1 MHTHSDYATALS
13 CLKEPYIL
21 PIHQSSMRFVERVAY
36 YQAYDVPD
44 VIDEGKK
51 LGENL
56 GDKDIL
62 IMGQH
67 GKSFEYYHRCFPKI
81 VSFEKYKCIS
91 GFDLSVKILQ

>member
-44 VIDEGKK
+44 VIEEGKK
-51 LGENL
+51 LGQGL
-56 GDKDIL
+56 KDKDIL

-67 GKSFEYYHRCFPKI
+67 GKLFT
-81 VSFEKYKCIS
+81 
-91 GFDLSVKILQ
+91 ILKHNLLPSLKSL